1 MSPEE
6 ALHQI
11 NKVGEEVYQ
20 REYIPYH
27 KGVIYR
33 EEKLS
38 VIIQE
43 LVDEQLADSGMSLDE
58 FYNDDLVMYLFG
70 MSGIAH
76 AMTPDGEWLD
86 IDSITA
92 MSQDCP
98 DHFYIIALDDGYS
111 EEKGTP
117 LTTGGD
123 NGTYFSTL
131 YHIINDRPI

>member
-11 NKVGEEVYQ
+11 NKVGKDFYRQ
-20 REYIPYH
+20 EYMNYSEGI
-27 KGVIYR
+27 IYR

-43 LVDEQLADSGMSLDE
+43 LVSEQLEDSRLSLNE
-58 FYNDDLVMYLFG
+58 FYNDGLVMDLFG
-70 MSGIAH
+70 ICGIAH

-111 EEKGTP
+111 EK
-117 LTTGGD
+117 TGVPFTKSGD
-123 NGTYFSTL
+123 NGIYFSTL